1 VIESLLLEL
10 REIQMR
16 RALLLATLLLAGPR
30 PAAAAPA
37 GADGMSEDERV
48 YCASE
53 RGVLEKRRKVFEGQ
67 NLPAAEIARRNEPQ
81 LRALRE
87 CRDRFQAEGRRAL
100 EQKQDLDEVTRRAGP
115 NATELE
121 RERTWREV
129 RRERLASKNP
139 SSLSAEEKAEL
150 AAGTG
155 DELRETHRALD
166 DAHQRDPQFMR
177 VIYSAI
183 ACYHGD
189 RRADL
194 KEAIAS
200 EERMVKLGTG
210 ERQKLY
216 TLRSELRQSEEVLS
230 RNDEA
235 VRSLPNGL
243 ERCTNPTVAVVAH
256 CMGNRLSGA
265 RPEAACESEE
275 IQQYVRFVK

>member
-1 VIESLLLEL
+1 
-10 REIQMR
+10 
-16 RALLLATLLLAGPR
+16 
-30 PAAAAPA
+30 
-37 GADGMSEDERV
+37 MSEDERI

-53 RGVLEKRRKVFEGQ
+53 RGVLDKRRKVFEAQ
-67 NLPAAEIARRNEPQ
+67 QLSAAEITRRNDPQ

-87 CRDRFQAEGRRAL
+87 CRERFQAEARRAR
-100 EQKQDLDEVTRRAGP
+100 EQQQDLDEVTRRAGP

-139 SSLSAEEKAEL
+139 SSLTAAEKAEL
-150 AAGTG
+150 TAGTG
-155 DELRETHRALD
+155 EEMKETHRALD

-183 ACYHGD
+183 ACQHGG
-189 RRADL
+189 RRGEL

-200 EERMVKLGTG
+200 EERMVTLGTG
-210 ERQKLY
+210 DRQRIY
-216 TLRSELRQSEEVLS
+216 ALRSELRQSEEILA

-235 VRSLPNGL
+235 ARTLPNGL
-243 ERCTNPTVAVVAH
+243 ERCTHPTVAVVAH
-256 CMGNRLSGA
+256 CLGRLSGTRA
-265 RPEAACESEE
+265 EAACESEE